1 MSLASTIIIIFI
13 SVIIFAWLCAFLYY
27 KVIKKATISITT
39 TNTQQY
45 DRSTVFDDIKNYNEQ
60 INKFIRLEFL
70 FELKKWLNSS
80 KITQNVSNGEPLFY
94 TQLTDDEFLQKK
106 LSNLTALIVSKMSK
120 DIVNAFY
127 RLYSR
132 SFTYYNKRNDSSNDA
147 LVMYVARAL
156 ELYVE
161 RIITDLSI
169 LQNSMIKKDS
179 NLKFSDII
187 NAYSIEINNELY
199 ILTDTFVMDFR
210 PNPNVSTTQM
220 VTHDE

>member
-1 MSLASTIIIIFI
+1 MSLMPTIIGMIV
-13 SVIIFAWLCAFLYY
+13 SVMITWLCIFLYY
-27 KVIKKATISITT
+27 KFIKKANVSITT

-70 FELKKWLNSS
+70 FELKKWMSSS

-106 LSNLTALIVSKMSK
+106 LSNLTALIISKMSK

-132 SFTYYNKRNDSSNDA
+132 SFMYYNKRNDSSNDA
-147 LVMYVARAL
+147 LVIYVARAL

-169 LQNSMIKKDS
+169 LQDSMMKKEP
-179 NLKFSDII
+179 NLKFSDVV

-210 PNPNVSTTQM
+210 PTSNGSTNQIATYN
-220 VTHDE
+220 E